1 MKELHESGGWDVFF
15 VHSVQ
20 GIEKTSF
27 LAFFRE
33 SDLKFVHL
41 LAQGTD
47 HSDVKRDLLLL
58 GFDVLCVI

>member
-1 MKELHESGGWDVFF
+1 MKELHESGSWDVFF

-20 GIEKTSF
+20 GIEETPF

-33 SDLKFVHL
+33 SNLKFVHL
-41 LAQGTD
+41 LAQGTN

-58 GFDVLCVI
+58 SFDILCVI

>member
-1 MKELHESGGWDVFF
+1 MQELHESGRWDVFF

-41 LAQGTD
+41 LAQGTN
-47 HSDVKRDLLLL
+47 HSNIERDLLLL
-58 GFDVLCVI
+58 SFHILCVI